1 MPVVLKFWHVWS
13 PGFKHYRVAATC
25 LHTGR
30 KGDVLVDE
38 TNQREITLEKQ
49 SHLLFIRV
57 DTASFMKMLSVNVR
71 LEASYELVQTM

>member
-1 MPVVLKFWHVWS
+1 MPVVLKLWHVLS

-25 LHTGR
+25 LHTSQ

-57 DTASFMKMLSVNVR
+57 DTASFIKMLSVNVR
-71 LEASYELVQTM
+71 LEASYELVQIM